1 MEERQISYRFDSQ
14 GEEDTY
20 RLAKELTRLFVPGAV
35 IGLDGDLG
43 AGKTTFSK
51 AVGQAL
57 EVQETVNSPTFTII
71 KEYEGRTMP
80 FYHMD
85 VYRITREEAE
95 DMGLDDYFYGDG
107 VTLVEW
113 ASVIR
118 ELIPEEH
125 LSVYIENTG
134 WTERRFHLAPVGAIY
149 ENWCSVLK
157 EQGLIDDE
165 PNHA

>member
-1 MEERQISYRFDSQ
+1 MENRPYKFRYDSS

-20 RLAKELTRLFVPGAV
+20 RLAKELTRLFVPGSV

-51 AVGQAL
+51 AVGEAL
-57 EVQETVNSPTFTII
+57 EVHETVNSPTFTII

-85 VYRITREEAE
+85 VYRISAEEADE
-95 DMGLDDYFYGDG
+95 MGLDEYFYGDG

-113 ASVIR
+113 ASIID
-118 ELIPEEH
+118 ELIPEERM
-125 LSVYIENTG
+125 SIYIQNTG
-134 WTERRFHLAPVGAIY
+134 WTERRFWFAPVGAVY

-157 EQGLIDDE
+157 EQGFIYE
-165 PNHA
+165 Q